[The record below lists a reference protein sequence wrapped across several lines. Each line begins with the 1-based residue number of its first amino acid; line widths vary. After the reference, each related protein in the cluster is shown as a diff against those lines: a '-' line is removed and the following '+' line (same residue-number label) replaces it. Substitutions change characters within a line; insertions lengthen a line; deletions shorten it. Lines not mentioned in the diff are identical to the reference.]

1 MSQAERYGSK
11 PTYRMDAILERL
23 SAHIE
28 PYVNTVI
35 QTARPIIEPIQRRAL
50 EIRNL
55 LPPHEKINQR
65 ALQIELFANSFNRKQ
80 NKSKGEE
87 LMKRG
92 LFALHNSLDFDN
104 VKNPSLE
111 REIMWKAQQDTMDPQ
126 QIMYEI
132 ERWAP
137 ELELNDS
144 LMNPTYQENIK
155 DKMREVIQNM
165 VSGYLFDRNR
175 ALFEGGG
182 KKLDEEKAKRQMKGV
197 ASMLTGHHIH
207 MGTGEGKTTV
217 ALPITAITESLTSKK
232 RDVLLATASDE
243 KVEELYQHVNT
254 LSSELPR
261 GVRVQLQRQDQDP
274 LIKDHDVEKEIIH
287 KKMLQSAL
295 LKDVYSGE
303 LCQEISTVYWKNKM
317 KGVMTKD
324 RMDMLNKADNT
335 SRILLTSERDV
346 VFAYAEDPK
355 QFVAKAPTLLM
366 DEGDIPYRRQTPY
379 DISSDDLYHTP
390 EEMRE
395 SVGNW
400 LLHHIVSWQLKYDEG
415 DFEPTEGG
423 FKLTKDAE
431 KRLRR
436 LPLHRLIEHPD
447 SPGALRTSF
456 KKGVF
461 EISKYLGITDKNEIN
476 KMEKTMIKWFKT
488 YLPPR
493 MAEPQEEGITIPQD
507 EVITPLQSLVVTIA
521 ERLGNQFWENGSG
534 YLMREGG
541 NIMARDAYIDDILE
555 GHRHDPETEY
565 AILAVNNKF
574 RFVSPVR
581 TTGRRVHFQ
590 TLVVDMKEKIICA
603 SGSLMYPDLLTG
615 AISKDVFGLF
625 LEEATGNEVI
635 LITPPEVKQAP
646 QPHLF
651 KSDEQAIN
659 KLVDDVGS
667 RDQPRLVICYDRIEG
682 DALLARFKKQYP
694 GKKVMYV
701 SEHPTQKQVSQLCR
715 GLAEGKI
722 DILISAGNFGFG
734 VNIVERN
741 GTYPNLHVSLYGLPM
756 NQLQVTQALGR
767 RRAEGND
774 FSWYIPESHIYRK
787 IANFKGD
794 ISWLE
799 KHIQG
804 FLSVEQM
811 MEGYKEAFED
821 KDMRLVFIT
830 DLLRQQEISQRSND
844 MYITH
849 FDAVMGRLRK
859 HAFVRLEKKILEDLK
874 KMKQQYQ
881 NEHILQTQIASQ
893 LEYFEGPVT
902 RGIEEDNLIKKIR
915 WIEKNIHQV
924 VNLFG
929 LPADMDDEMSR
940 QYMLCPVRGS
950 NLRDSIEAK
959 FPTYLSEGTPSKLG
973 EYVSEWYE
981 GRAANVEAFLP
992 LITDNYKLKKVFPVQ
1007 MMQLQGP
1014 LQASAT
1020 FIPIQG
1026 SGFGYLQVKNDIP
1039 ALLGRQFGGV
1049 TQIVNSWQGPGIG
1062 FAPETGAYH
1071 NLGIEVT
1078 PLTGDGLIGIL
1089 TTKEK

>member
-55 LPPHEKINQR
+55 LPPQEKINQR
-65 ALQIELFANSFNRKQ
+65 ALQIELFANNFNRRQ

-92 LFALHNSLDFDN
+92 LFALHNSLDVDN
-104 VKNPSLE
+104 VANSSAK
-111 REIMWKAQQDTMDPQ
+111 REAMWKVQQSTLDPQ
-126 QIMYEI
+126 QILYEI
-132 ERWAP
+132 GVWVP
-137 ELELNDS
+137 ELGLGEVFI
-144 LMNPTYQENIK
+144 NPTHQEKVEEKLKEI
-155 DKMREVIQNM
+155 MQNM
-165 VSGYLFDRNR
+165 VSGYLFNRNR
-175 ALFEGGG
+175 ALFESKG
-182 KKLDEEKAKRQMKGV
+182 KTLDEEKAKRQMSGV
-197 ASMLTGHHIH
+197 ASMLEGHHIH

-243 KVEELYQHVNT
+243 KVEELYQHVAILNN
-254 LSSELPR
+254 ELPQGAR
-261 GVRVQLQRQDQDP
+261 AHFQRNEQE
-274 LIKDHDVEKEIIH
+274 LIAEDNNAEKSEIH
-287 KKMLQSAL
+287 CKMLKSAL
-295 LKDVYSGE
+295 LEHEYSDE
-303 LCQEISTVYWKNKM
+303 LKQAISSGHWKNKM

-324 RMDMLNKADNT
+324 RMDMLNKTDNT

-390 EEMRE
+390 DEMRE

-400 LLHHIVSWQLKYDEG
+400 LLHHIISWQLKYDEG

-423 FKLTKDAE
+423 FKLTKDADA
-431 KRLRR
+431 RLRR
-436 LPLHRLIEHPD
+436 LPLHRLIERPD
-447 SPGALRTSF
+447 SPGTLRTSF

-461 EISKYLGITDKNEIN
+461 EISKYLGITDKKEIN

-493 MAEPQEEGITIPQD
+493 MAEPQEEGVTIPQD

-541 NIMARDAYIDDILE
+541 NIMARDAFIDDILE

-565 AILAVNNKF
+565 AILAVNNTF

-590 TLVVDMKEKIICA
+590 TLVADMKEKIICA

-774 FSWYIPESHIYRK
+774 FSWYIPESHVYRK

-811 MEGYKEAFED
+811 MEEYKEASED
-821 KDMRLVFIT
+821 KYKRLVFIT

-859 HAFVRLEKKILEDLK
+859 HAFVRLERVILEGLK
-874 KMKQQYQ
+874 
-881 NEHILQTQIASQ
+881 N
-893 LEYFEGPVT
+893 
-902 RGIEEDNLIKKIR
+902 EED
-915 WIEKNIHQV
+915 
-924 VNLFG
+924 G
-929 LPADMDDEMSR
+929 SR
-940 QYMLCPVRGS
+940 
-950 NLRDSIEAK
+950 
-959 FPTYLSEGTPSKLG
+959 F
-973 EYVSEWYE
+973 
-981 GRAANVEAFLP
+981 
-992 LITDNYKLKKVFPVQ
+992 
-1007 MMQLQGP
+1007 
-1014 LQASAT
+1014 
-1020 FIPIQG
+1020 
-1026 SGFGYLQVKNDIP
+1026 
-1039 ALLGRQFGGV
+1039 RQ
-1049 TQIVNSWQGPGIG
+1049 
-1062 FAPETGAYH
+1062 
-1071 NLGIEVT
+1071 
-1078 PLTGDGLIGIL
+1078 
-1089 TTKEK
+1089 